1 MNLKKGVSFSGI
13 SADRIREA
21 SDVTPRLATL
31 EYGCGRDLPSSHDS
45 GGSMVGMVI

>member
-1 MNLKKGVSFSGI
+1 MNLKNGVSFRGI

-21 SDVTPRLATL
+21 SAVTPLLATL

-45 GGSMVGMVI
+45 GGKIVGMVI